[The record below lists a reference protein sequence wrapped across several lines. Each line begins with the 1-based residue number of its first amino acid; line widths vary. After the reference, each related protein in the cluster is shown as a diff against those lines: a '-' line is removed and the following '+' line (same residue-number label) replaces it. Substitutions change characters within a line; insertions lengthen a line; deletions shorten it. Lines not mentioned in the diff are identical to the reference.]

1 MAYGSLPTRWNRS
14 VSNPSRRQPVEGE
27 FGTLPPLDRR
37 TSLDSVV
44 PPLPIQNPTTKRH
57 HGLPSIKALREKFQR
72 FAQHSGGKES
82 VQVGNQVKKDGSVKS
97 SDSPRKLIRR
107 VGSGRAIGGGD
118 GKLSQGNVNSV
129 DGGGQGFVKSASMP
143 AISSIGQYN
152 DRPRHPP
159 LPLGSV
165 QPSIDELLADSSSKP
180 QSSPPLSPSSTTTT
194 TRRPARTSSISIG
207 VRRPQTSENL
217 SPTSQPLPVFA
228 RISSDFARPLAAP
241 PLSALRAKQLKETES
256 LNKTIAASNRHSR
269 ILPGATLPALFP
281 SVDSERPPS
290 SISRSQSARASIGS
304 DKVQQRSS
312 LRSQDSVRAPS
323 IDSSSRKRFSNG
335 GDRLKDDLAYRRH
348 SLSPV
353 IPSAANSSPDGSPNR
368 PKEEETTETQRGK
381 TLSGVLGVAARRTST
396 GLGFGLPSSL
406 TGNGLEKRRPSKP
419 FPGGFEEVPFQPT
432 ATVESPLSTSAT
444 PTSPSP
450 SNPPRRILK
459 AISIAPRKPT
469 DSPALTKTPSP
480 TEETTSF
487 PSSSSASK
495 STSQPSA
502 ELATPFPQLG
512 PVRRRQNSGGIE
524 QLPPLP
530 APSPP
535 LVSTV
540 STEGGG
546 IRKSRSLAELQDSE
560 EVVTKVEESSVKAGG
575 YAARLA
581 ELRLLRTPN
590 LDGEGEKKVDSLE
603 KVEPEM
609 NTSTSKG
616 QMERPEA
623 TPRRTT
629 EEEEEVDDSRPVS
642 PSHSTTNSPG
652 ADHPFR
658 LSTYLDFL
666 PLTQPSPLA
675 NASPSNPNSTAPL
688 ALSSSSTG
696 VQSAATTTKNDAT
709 KPDTNLT
716 LAQMEQE
723 IVKMEK
729 ELALAGTPRSFFTE
743 EGDYDSVSLSPEVP
757 RSFGPAAL
765 VTQSELE
772 TPSINEN
779 VVTPRTARK
788 WSIVEVERAYER
800 MKRLLG
806 SSSSS
811 RMYSPS
817 DGGGDSQVDGN
828 GKVEEVENGEDV
840 FSPTRSRMPHS
851 PLSEQ
856 PSSSLFI
863 RRTSSSPTAELK
875 LKPLPVL
882 PPPSPSS
889 SQSRAETPSAANQEV
904 DKENV
909 DLTRQN
915 VSSPTESSGPRRL
928 VLPSRVRSKSSIDDF
943 QPNRNEGTTSPRPR
957 SIEPISPSRA
967 SGRRS
972 RLEDTGLLRSGAG
985 KEIQRR
991 ALGELSLDSESPISP
1006 NRSSSR
1012 TNVHRLLPPSDS
1024 PRRREST
1031 KVSESST
1038 WYPATPR
1045 RNFGR
1050 SRSTT
1055 ADSLT
1060 SEQDRSHLASDYD
1073 SESTSTSTARPEL
1086 AEIKN
1091 LDKLQIFFKYTA
1103 VKAELAKTEI
1113 ERDALADALRE
1124 TRETLAEVRKQRDM
1138 YETDLKQ
1145 ERAWSKEV
1153 KQHLGGDQEIYVD
1166 RLENLV
1172 ASRAAWQSRAEEAL
1186 EELRKSKLE
1195 VIKLEQEKEAIMSS
1209 TTSKA
1214 NSPSTVVPPTSTSPP
1229 GSPTLTMDPGAP
1241 HSKHPHLPSRSPLPA
1256 SSNFRQK
1263 RTISTHSTA
1272 SSTMGFAGITAFEIG
1287 SPLLSQTLHF
1297 GSKSSD
1303 GTYSTPTNPLNSS
1316 RVPFPSTRR
1325 VSTATGVA
1333 SEEEEIDRSFDS
1345 TTSYD
1350 AGEDEKG
1357 LTERDRALLEN
1368 FTNEIPKET
1377 LEVHHRNLSHLLS

>member
-14 VSNPSRRQPVEGE
+14 VSNPLRRQGVEGE
-27 FGTLPPLDRR
+27 FGTLPLDRR
-37 TSLDSVV
+37 TSLDSVI
-44 PPLPIQNPTTKRH
+44 PPLPTQNSTTRRH

-72 FAQHSGGKES
+72 FAHGGGKES
-82 VQVGNQVKKDGSVKS
+82 VQVGSSNQIKKDGSVKS

-107 VGSGRAIGGGD
+107 VGSGRAIRD
-118 GKLSQGNVNSV
+118 GKLSGRDTLVE
-129 DGGGQGFVKSASMP
+129 GGGQGFVKSASMP
-143 AISSIGQYN
+143 AISSISQNN
-152 DRPRHPP
+152 DRQQHPP
-159 LPLGSV
+159 LPLSSI
-165 QPSIDELLADSSSKP
+165 QPSVDELLADSSSKP
-180 QSSPPLSPSSTTTT
+180 QSPQPLTSNTT

-228 RISSDFARPLAAP
+228 RISSDFARPSAAP
-241 PLSALRAKQLKETES
+241 PLSALRAQQLKETET
-256 LNKTIAASNRHSR
+256 LNKSIAASNRHSR

-281 SVDSERPPS
+281 TVDSERPPS

-304 DKVQQRSS
+304 DKFQQRAS
-312 LRSQDSVRAPS
+312 LRSQDSVRAPP
-323 IDSSSRKRFSNG
+323 IESSRKRFSNG
-335 GDRLKDDLAYRRH
+335 GAGPRDNDRLKDDLAYRRH

-368 PKEEETTETQRGK
+368 PKEEESLETQRGK
-381 TLSGVLGVAARRTST
+381 TISGVLGAAARRTST
-396 GLGFGLPSSL
+396 GLGFGLPSTV
-406 TGNGLEKRRPSKP
+406 TGRIEQRRPSKP

-432 ATVESPLSTSAT
+432 STESPLSTAAS
-444 PTSPSP
+444 PTSPT
-450 SNPPRRILK
+450 NPPRRILK

-487 PSSSSASK
+487 PDSSSSSSK
-495 STSQPSA
+495 PTNQPQS
-502 ELATPFPQLG
+502 ESATPFPQLG
-512 PVRRRQNSGGIE
+512 PVRRRQSSGGFE
-524 QLPPLP
+524 QLPPP
-530 APSPP
+530 PP

-540 STEGGG
+540 SPEGG
-546 IRKSRSLAELQDSE
+546 IRKSRSLGELQEASKDKGQGVVGRME
-560 EVVTKVEESSVKAGG
+560 EPSVKVGG

-590 LDGEGEKKVDSLE
+590 LDGDEEKKIDSLE
-603 KVEPEM
+603 TVEPEM
-609 NTSTSKG
+609 TRVPMKDEEV
-616 QMERPEA
+616 ERPQA

-629 EEEEEVDDSRPVS
+629 EEEEEVDDSRPAS
-642 PSHSTTNSPG
+642 PSQSTTNSPE
-652 ADHPFR
+652 AHHPFR

-666 PLTQPSPLA
+666 PLAEPTPLS
-675 NASPSNPNSTAPL
+675 NASPANGNSTAPL
-688 ALSSSSTG
+688 SLSSSTSTG
-696 VQSAATTTKNDAT
+696 VQNARTPTNNDAT
-709 KPDTNLT
+709 KPDASLT

-743 EGDYDSVSLSPEVP
+743 EGDYDSVSLSPEIP
-757 RSFGPAAL
+757 RNFGPNAL
-765 VTQSELE
+765 STQSEVE
-772 TPSINEN
+772 SPSINEN

-817 DGGGDSQVDGN
+817 DGGGEHQIDGN
-828 GKVEEVENGEDV
+828 GKAEEGENGDDV
-840 FSPTRSRMPHS
+840 FSPTRAQVTSS
-851 PLSEQ
+851 PLAEQ
-856 PSSSLFI
+856 ASSSLFI
-863 RRTSSSPTAELK
+863 RRTSSSPTAQLK

-889 SQSRAETPSAANQEV
+889 SQSRAATPSAADQQV
-904 DKENV
+904 DKENI
-909 DLTRQN
+909 DLKEQS

-928 VLPSRVRSKSSIDDF
+928 VLPSRVRSKSSIDGIHSD
-943 QPNRNEGTTSPRPR
+943 RNEGTTSPRPR

-991 ALGELSLDSESPISP
+991 ALGELSLDSETPSSP

-1012 TNVHRLLPPSDS
+1012 LNVHRLLPPSDS

-1031 KVSESST
+1031 RVSESST

-1050 SRSTT
+1050 SRSAT
-1055 ADSLT
+1055 ADSFT
-1060 SEQDRSHLASDYD
+1060 SEQDRSQLASDYD

-1138 YETDLKQ
+1138 YESDLKQ

-1153 KQHLGGDQEIYVD
+1153 KQHLGGDQEIYID

-1195 VIKLEQEKEAIMSS
+1195 VIKLEQEKEAMMST

-1214 NSPSTVVPPTSTSPP
+1214 NSPSTVVPATSTSPP
-1229 GSPTLTMDPGAP
+1229 GSPTLTMEPGEP
-1241 HSKHPHLPSRSPLPA
+1241 HSKDPHLPPRSPPPA
-1256 SSNFRQK
+1256 SSAYRQR

-1272 SSTMGFAGITAFEIG
+1272 SSTMGFAGISAFEIG

-1297 GSKSSD
+1297 GGSKSSD
-1303 GTYSTPTNPLNSS
+1303 GTFSTPTKPLASS

-1333 SEEEEIDRSFDS
+1333 SEEEENDRSFDS

-1377 LEVHHRNLSHLLS
+1377 LEVQHRNLSHLLS